1 MNGYDF
7 FVALRSAGTV
17 IGIAVGGI
25 VLFASFIW
33 MEVASLIN
41 YRHRFGAEWQAKY
54 EEYVG
59 PLSSTYTRIAL
70 SAFGIIAILALA
82 VWLFRL
88 LRNKS
93 GAAGTER
100 KSRRHR
106 DISPIERKVRYKRN
120 ALLGVYFG
128 LAGVLASIALTV
140 IDWGLFR
147 DHDDEV
153 SLAIFVFMGGY
164 AGVITGCG
172 YWLKAKRWN
181 EALVSIAF
189 LPLVIL
195 FIPFVRLIF
204 VASPMILPILM
215 VMMPL
220 LLVAVVF
227 ALPDQST
234 SAQRRSSRSR
244 MEPNQK
250 R

>member
-7 FVALRSAGTV
+7 FVALRSAGSV

-25 VLFASFIW
+25 ALFVSFIW
-33 MEVASLIN
+33 IQVASLVN
-41 YRHRFGAEWQAKY
+41 YRRRFGAEWQTKY
-54 EEYVG
+54 EEFVG
-59 PLSSTYTRIAL
+59 PLSGAYTRIAL
-70 SAFGIIAILALA
+70 SAFGIVAIVALA
-82 VWLFRL
+82 IWLFRL
-88 LRNKS
+88 LRNKP
-93 GAAGTER
+93 GQTGTDH
-100 KSRRHR
+100 KTRRHR
-106 DISPIERKVRYKRN
+106 DSSPIERKVRYKRN

-128 LAGVLASIALTV
+128 LAGILASVALTV
-140 IDWGLFR
+140 VDWGMFR

-181 EALVSIAF
+181 EALVCIAF

-204 VASPMILPILM
+204 LASPAILPVTM

-220 LLVAVVF
+220 ILVAVVF
-227 ALPDQST
+227 VLPDQST
-234 SAQRRSSRSR
+234 SAQRRASRSR
-244 MEPNQK
+244 LDRSQ
-250 R
+250 RR